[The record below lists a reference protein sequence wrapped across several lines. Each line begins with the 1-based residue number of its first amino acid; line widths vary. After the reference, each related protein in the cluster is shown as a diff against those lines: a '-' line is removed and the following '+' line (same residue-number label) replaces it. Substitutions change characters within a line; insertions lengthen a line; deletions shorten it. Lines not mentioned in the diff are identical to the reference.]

1 MRLKRREKVLVSLT
15 ACAVGVFLLL
25 EFIVFPFMDRRGML
39 VRGVRAKRAALEEM
53 AELRARYLACK
64 EEAQGVSE
72 RIRRRPEAFALFSF
86 LEQAA
91 RNSGVKDH
99 IKYMRPSVQ
108 EGSAPF
114 SESMVEMKLD
124 NLTLQ
129 QLVAYVYAV
138 ESWKDV
144 VRIKRMSIK
153 DSKRAQG
160 YLDAI
165 IQVVTLIPKK

>member
-1 MRLKRREKVLVSLT
+1 MRLQRREKVLVSLA
-15 ACAVGVFLLL
+15 ACAIGVFLLL
-25 EFIVFPFMDRRGML
+25 EFLVFPFMDRRGML
-39 VRGVRAKRAALEEM
+39 VRGVRAKKAALEEM

-64 EEAQGVSE
+64 EEAQGISE
-72 RIRRRPEAFALFSF
+72 RNRRRPEGFALFSF

-108 EGSAPF
+108 EGSGPF
-114 SESMVEMKLD
+114 SESIVEMNLD
-124 NLTLQ
+124 NITLQ

-144 VRIKRMSIK
+144 VRVKRMSVK
-153 DSKRAQG
+153 DSRGSQG
-160 YLDAI
+160 YLDAV
-165 IQVVTLIPKK
+165 IQVITFIPKK